1 MTQPRTH
8 QTLRLTRANA
18 FHMEDKRRR
27 FKCSVNAV
35 LNAALTIGFAMMAR
49 RPRTATVRLITA
61 DQLRNLRLPDRT
73 NRGR

>member
-1 MTQPRTH
+1 MPQPRTH

-18 FHMEDKRRR
+18 FHVVDKRRR
-27 FKCSVNAV
+27 FKCTVNAL
-35 LNAALTIGFAMMAR
+35 LNAALAIGFAMMTK

-61 DQLRNLRLPDRT
+61 YQLRHLRLPDRT